1 MLEPPVIESTM
12 LTTAAAAAAAASS
25 LLSTHTLLSAGK
37 QLHLREAELT
47 FWIGRYDLLD
57 LKDE

>member
-12 LTTAAAAAAAASS
+12 LTTAPAAAAASS